1 MSTPVRFAVI
11 IGVNDYSAFDA
22 SAGKAP
28 GTSNLRG
35 SVNDA
40 GLYVRLARQLG
51 VSDDNMRVLVA
62 PADGAARPANLDGI
76 PGGLPTQANIEAA
89 FDWLI
94 AQLQANPGT
103 QAILTYSGHG
113 DVEDERLVL
122 CPSDMTQG
130 ADGQLQDAV
139 HLENVGGK
147 LDTVAKTNLITIF
160 LDCCHAGDVEQ
171 GTRALRAESRP
182 QSRMRMRS
190 NGHPV
195 LAACRPTA
203 LSSEISFGDTH
214 FGAFS
219 WAMTQVLGRWQEPD
233 GGKAGAK
240 YGIAYGE
247 APQRAAMLM
256 NSLAVEQSPI
266 YEGTPEQAHARV
278 FTRAD
283 TLTQPPP
290 APDTRQLY
298 PGDDGVW
305 RIYRIHDKNG
315 DFIIQILVTGPNY
328 STSVNPNYEKNKEYW
343 SFSPSGISKLQ
354 TTDYIQFQNY
364 YTATSAGKNPSDY
377 LSSGMTGPSY
387 AVGDDSFK
395 SANTTDTFSFNRLF
409 ERQNGSTAIGFTW
422 GGTGISHVDFFHYS
436 GNLVF
441 TSSSNSGSLSNA
453 TFYASSR
460 YYVSQKFS

>member
-11 IGVNDYSAFDA
+11 VGVNDYSAFDA

-62 PADGAARPANLDGI
+62 PADGAARPATFDGI

-147 LDTVAKTNLITIF
+147 LDTVAKTNLITVF
-160 LDCCHAGDVEQ
+160 LDCCHAGDAEQ
-171 GTRALRAESRP
+171 GTRALRPESRT
-182 QSRMRMRS
+182 QSRIRMRS

-256 NSLAVEQSPI
+256 NSLAVEQSPM
-266 YEGTPEQAHARV
+266 YEGTPEQAHACL

-283 TLTQPPP
+283 THVQPPP
-290 APDTRQLY
+290 AEDHRELF
-298 PGDDGVW
+298 PGDTGAY
-305 RIYRIHDKNG
+305 RIYYVYDHSGYHIMS
-315 DFIIQILVTGPNY
+315 ILVTGSNY
-328 STSVNPNYEKNKEYW
+328 SGPSTYSKNMEYW
-343 SFSPSGISKLQ
+343 TWTSSAVSTLQ
-354 TTDYIQFQNY
+354 TTASIQFKNEH
-364 YTATSAGKNPSDY
+364 TASSTTSNPASHGFSSLGHDKSMSVQSFKQA
-377 LSSGMTGPSY
+377 SSG
-387 AVGDDSFK
+387 DS
-395 SANTTDTFSFNRLF
+395 FSFNRLF
-409 ERQNGSTAIGFTW
+409 ERESGSSALSFQWTGSNDIGAVNWFHKSSGLLFNSTS
-422 GGTGISHVDFFHYS
+422 GGGD
-436 GNLVF
+436 L
-441 TSSSNSGSLSNA
+441 SSSV
-453 TFYASSR
+453 FYASSE
-460 YYVSQKFS
+460 YFIIQDF

>member
-22 SAGKAP
+22 STGKAP

-62 PADGAARPANLDGI
+62 PADGASRPANLDGI

-113 DVEDERLVL
+113 DVDDEQLVL
-122 CPSDMTQG
+122 CPSDMVQG
-130 ADGQLQDAV
+130 ADGELQNAV
-139 HLENVGGK
+139 HVDNVGGK
-147 LDTVAKTNLITIF
+147 LGGVAKTNLITIF
-160 LDCCHAGDVEQ
+160 LDCCHAGEAVK
-171 GTRALRAESRP
+171 GTRALRPESRP
-182 QSRMRMRS
+182 QSRVRMRS

-233 GGKAGAK
+233 GGQPGAK

-247 APQRAAMLM
+247 APERAAMLM

-266 YEGTPEQAHARV
+266 YEGTPEQAHARL

-283 TLTQPPP
+283 T
-290 APDTRQLY
+290 DTVPVPMNADVRELY
-298 PGDDGVW
+298 PGDQG
-305 RIYRIHDKNG
+305 IYRIYYVYDHSG
-315 DFIIQILVTGPNY
+315 YHIMSILVTGPNY
-328 STSVNPNYEKNKEYW
+328 AGPSTYAKNMDYW
-343 SFSPSGISKLQ
+343 TWKSNTVSTLQ
-354 TTDYIQFQNY
+354 STKSIQFKNHH
-364 YTATSAGKNPSDY
+364 TASSTTSNPASHGF
-377 LSSGMTGPSY
+377 SSLGHDKSMPMQFFKAASP
-387 AVGDDSFK
+387 GDNF
-395 SANTTDTFSFNRLF
+395 AFNRLLT
-409 ERQNGSTAIGFTW
+409 RQNGKSAMSFQW
-422 GGTGISHVDFFHYS
+422 TGSNEIHAVSWFHKSS
-436 GNLVF
+436 GLLF
-441 TSSSNSGSLSNA
+441 ESDGDLSNSV
-453 TFYASSR
+453 FYASSEHFII
-460 YYVSQKFS
+460 QDF